1 MLSSLDHKLFD
12 GFGSDLIRNGACY
25 FIACVAPIVLHQL
38 PTDDAAPVIER
49 WWEILN
55 STLGRAEEV
64 IVQLAAKALALF
76 LTSPV
81 VDFPQEMLEKYL
93 ENTKVS
99 KDKHLKRGF
108 SIAIGYLP
116 ASILLPHLDVLSDAL
131 IEATMIHVSFSIG
144 AHLLL
149 TRSI

>member
-1 MLSSLDHKLFD
+1 M
-12 GFGSDLIRNGACY
+12 
-25 FIACVAPIVLHQL
+25 HQL

-131 IEATMIHVSFSIG
+131 IEATMIHVSFSID